1 MSAAAVGKPLQGWF
15 REWLTSTSD
24 DLLYK
29 KAASSQVMFVRDSLG
44 RALASSWQEWQGED
58 DSEGE
63 RHGGAVT
70 VIGEHRSK
78 SVRLPVYHIVL
89 PGPTLLERGRF
100 IEQPGL
106 EMVLRDNFYDWKVSV
121 RSDAPIHNVAGW
133 GLFREDEAISACYCE
148 GFPREWVQGP
158 YAKDKRRF
166 TVELGGQY
174 DLYAFC
180 LLLRGKR

>member
-1 MSAAAVGKPLQGWF
+1 MSAAAAGRPLQEWF
-15 REWLTSTSD
+15 SEWLDSTTD

-29 KAASSQVMFVRDSLG
+29 QAAKGQVMFIRDTLG
-44 RALASSWQEWQGED
+44 RALVSEWKRW
-58 DSEGE
+58 EG
-63 RHGGAVT
+63 VPV

-78 SVRLPVYHIVL
+78 SVRLPVYHIAL
-89 PGPTLLERGRF
+89 PDMEL
-100 IEQPGL
+100 
-106 EMVLRDNFYDWKVSV
+106 VLRDNFYDWKVSV
-121 RSDAPIHNVAGW
+121 RSDAPIRNVAGW
-133 GLFREDEAISACYCE
+133 GLFDEADERGISACYCE

-166 TVELGGQY
+166 TVELSGQY